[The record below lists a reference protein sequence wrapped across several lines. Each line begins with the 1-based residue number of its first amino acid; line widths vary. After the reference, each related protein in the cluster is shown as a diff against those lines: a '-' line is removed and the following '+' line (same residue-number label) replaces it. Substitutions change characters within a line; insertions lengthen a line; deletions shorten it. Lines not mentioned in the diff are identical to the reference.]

1 MNKKMNKLIKKILF
15 FCFIIASIL
24 NCSCSMFGG
33 GEKKWT
39 PLKPGSSGFDHRVI
53 WSDESL
59 EIIAKWYTGKAENSV
74 RLVESNPT
82 IDPDRIIMGSL
93 VFIPKDILMTT
104 EPMPRSH
111 VEDSYKKKTTPKV
124 NSSRKERE
132 KKQTPPSSKEDF
144 QLFGPR

>member
-1 MNKKMNKLIKKILF
+1 MNKLIKKILF
-15 FCFIIASIL
+15 FCIIVVSIL

-39 PLKPGSSGFDHRVI
+39 PLKPRSPGFDHRVT

-59 EIIAKWYTGKAENSV
+59 EIIAKWYTGKSENSI

-82 IDPDRIIMGSL
+82 IDPDRIIIGSL
-93 VFIPKDILMTT
+93 VFIPKDILITT
-104 EPMPRSH
+104 ESMPRTH
-111 VEDSYKKKTTPKV
+111 VDDSYKKKTTQKTNPI
-124 NSSRKERE
+124 RKDRE
-132 KKQTPPSSKEDF
+132 KKQPPTASKDEF

>member
-1 MNKKMNKLIKKILF
+1 MNTLIKKILF
-15 FCFIIASIL
+15 FCFIITSL
-24 NCSCSMFGG
+24 FNSSCTLFGG
-33 GEKKWT
+33 GEKKWS
-39 PLKPGSSGFDHRVI
+39 PLKPVASGFVHRVT
-53 WSDESL
+53 WADENL
-59 EIIAKWYTGKAENSV
+59 EIISRWYTGKAENSL

-82 IDPDRIIMGSL
+82 IDPDRIIVGSL

-124 NSSRKERE
+124 NTSRKERE
-132 KKQTPPSSKEDF
+132 KKQTPTSSKEDF